1 MEARNGFFQQGGV
14 VADEKGT
21 QGSGKQ
27 FRAKGHGQAGPE
39 EQEEAFTQDAAKFP
53 VIFGAVLETDDRG
66 GADGIAR
73 EDRSENHADVHHY
86 PIGGDSFGPGVAQ
99 ELKVVEQADEAHGDT
114 AHEFRR
120 SIGHGLDDG
129 PAGPGGAG
137 EPEQAV
143 VAAKKIIQGVETA
156 D

>member
-66 GADGIAR
+66 GADGIA
-73 EDRSENHADVHHY
+73 
-86 PIGGDSFGPGVAQ
+86 
-99 ELKVVEQADEAHGDT
+99 
-114 AHEFRR
+114 HEFRR

-156 D
+156 RPTDGLPDVAKKLWKKICSV